1 MHLQFNVATLNPMLE
16 FDIATESELRAED
29 ALQDYYDGIAEELK
43 LAEYEETIELNEG
56 PVYYGN
62 LEELE
67 HHQLVYLYQK
77 LSIEYE
83 ELKKCLNR

>member
-1 MHLQFNVATLNPMLE
+1 MLE
-16 FDIATESELRAED
+16 FDIATPSELRAED
-29 ALQDYYDGIAEELK
+29 ALQDYYDSIAEELK
-43 LAEYEETIELNEG
+43 IEEEQKMADEVIKFIEG

-62 LEELE
+62 LDELD
-67 HHQLVYLYQK
+67 HNKLVYLYQK